1 MVIDGVSEGTWEQA
15 LAVQVVSKK
24 EIVWCCY
31 VENRLFDDGINC
43 R

>member
-1 MVIDGVSEGTWEQA
+1 MVINGVSGGTWERTW
-15 LAVQVVSKK
+15 AVRAVPKK